1 MLRDARLIVIASE
14 DTYAVADYFKRFRT
28 RRLQFIIIPTEGGQS
43 RPKTLPAWTN
53 SSESSKQNPTTSSG
67 SASTRTIGQIPD
79 TSTRLVQ
86 VLQHCRQA
94 GFRTAISNPCFE
106 LWLLL
111 HFEDPKLPPD
121 CKCSEIG
128 RRLST
133 IAGGYNKTAC
143 DRLPINAA
151 MVRDALSRAKA
162 IENGSVIPDTPLT
175 RVYLIIEVLQEREAI
190 DLD

>member
-1 MLRDARLIVIASE
+1 M
-14 DTYAVADYFKRFRT
+14 
-28 RRLQFIIIPTEGGQS
+28 
-43 RPKTLPAWTN
+43 
-53 SSESSKQNPTTSSG
+53 
-67 SASTRTIGQIPD
+67 
-79 TSTRLVQ
+79 
-86 VLQHCRQA
+86 LQHCRQA